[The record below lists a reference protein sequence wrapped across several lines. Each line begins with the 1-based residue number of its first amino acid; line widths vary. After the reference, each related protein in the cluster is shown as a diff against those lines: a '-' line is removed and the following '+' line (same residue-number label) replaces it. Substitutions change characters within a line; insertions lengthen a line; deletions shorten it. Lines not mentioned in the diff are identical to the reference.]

1 MKKLILFVFVL
12 VVGNAR
18 GQDLPCSVLPPG
30 IYICDSYVFLDTLD
44 LLNDSDL
51 IVIDTSNSCSQWQ
64 LGHSYKTVFDSSLS
78 PLGLVTDTL
87 FAYSVGIKCSF
98 IVKHQVDGL
107 FLPSLLFFEHKYE
120 TDSLLDGGYIEYSC
134 DKGQNWRLVDES
146 NISPDSP
153 PMEINY
159 HNYLGLPDSY
169 WQQTM
174 PTIHDT
180 VPSFTGKNG
189 DWEWTGIQMVWVTP
203 AMRPDENRWQECWNS
218 TDTLYYR
225 FTFESDSIDNSKAG
239 WMIRKIVIGWNDI
252 GGSISEY
259 SSQPLKIFPNPA
271 AEKISIELPPNSGK
285 LSNILISDIAGNVV
299 ASPLTPLQGERGTL
313 DVSTLSPGIYFVLA
327 ETDKFVFRQKLIK
340 Q

>member
-1 MKKLILFVFVL
+1 MKKLIFFVFVL
-12 VVGNAR
+12 VAGNAR
-18 GQDLPCSVLPPG
+18 GQDLNCGDLPLEFQPW
-30 IYICDSYVFLDTLD
+30 CNNYVWLDTLD
-44 LLNDSDL
+44 LVSDSNL
-51 IVIDTSNSCSQWQ
+51 IVIDTSNSCAQWQ
-64 LGHSYKTVFDSSLS
+64 MGHSYKSVFDSASS
-78 PLGLVTDTL
+78 PFGLVTDTIL
-87 FAYSVGIKCSF
+87 PYSPNVKCSF
-98 IVKHQVDGL
+98 ILKQPLQVT
-107 FLPSLLFFEHKYE
+107 FYPSILFFEHKYE
-120 TDSLLDGGYIEYSC
+120 SDYQADGGYIEYSC
-134 DKGQNWRLVDES
+134 DHGQNWRTITLEGWQ
-146 NISPDSP
+146 NNEP
-153 PMEINY
+153 PYIING
-159 HNYLGLPDSY
+159 HNYFGFGELG
-169 WQQTM
+169 
-174 PTIHDT
+174 DT
-180 VPSFTGKNG
+180 VPSFTGTNG
-189 DWEWTGIQMVWVTP
+189 EWEWSGIQLVWGIPV
-203 AMRPDENRWQECWNS
+203 MQPDENRWQECWDVM
-218 TDTLYYR
+218 DTLYYR